1 MRTMAD
7 RELTT
12 ADQLLVLEEPGYR
25 HELVRG
31 ELRRMSG
38 AGYWHGTVVG
48 ALAEFVGRHVRE
60 NQLGFTFGAETGFTL
75 ERDPDTVLAPD
86 VAFVRR
92 DRMPPAGRGFFPGPP
107 DLAVEVTSPN
117 DTYTEVNEKA
127 LRWLEHGVKL
137 VWVVELK
144 ARTVTVYRDR
154 KTIRILGPDETLT
167 GEDVLPGFGIEV
179 AKLFPLQ

>member
-1 MRTMAD
+1 MRAMPQ
-7 RELTT
+7 EQLTT

-31 ELRRMSG
+31 ELRRMSA
-38 AGYWHGTVVG
+38 AGYWHGAVVG
-48 ALAEFVGRHVRE
+48 AVAEVVGRHVSE
-60 NQLGFTFGAETGFTL
+60 NELGCTFAAGTGFTL
-75 ERDPDTVLAPD
+75 EQNPDTVLAPD
-86 VAFVRR
+86 VAFVRT

-127 LRWLEHGVKL
+127 LRWLEHGVQL

-154 KTIRILGPDETLT
+154 QHIRILGPEEVLS
-167 GEDVLPGFGIEV
+167 GEDVLPGFEVEV
-179 AKLFPLQ
+179 AKLFPLG